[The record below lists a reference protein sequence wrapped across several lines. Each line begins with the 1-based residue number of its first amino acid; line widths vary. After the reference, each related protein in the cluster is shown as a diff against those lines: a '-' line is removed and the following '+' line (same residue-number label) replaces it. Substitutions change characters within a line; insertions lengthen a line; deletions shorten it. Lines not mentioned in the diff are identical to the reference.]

1 VCVAVAL
8 TACEAASDP
17 ERAEYIEIFNQPLTE
32 TGEPNRLDIVYVRIV
47 HENVGSGWPHTR
59 VIRPGESLRFSVLWP
74 GDYSLRIR
82 YEDEHESVVTEPEMP
97 FYVYNADTRQ
107 VYVWY
112 DDRP

>member
-1 VCVAVAL
+1 M
-8 TACEAASDP
+8 
-17 ERAEYIEIFNQPLTE
+17 
-32 TGEPNRLDIVYVRIV
+32 RIV
-47 HENVGSGWPHTR
+47 NESVGSGWPHTR
-59 VIRPGESLRFSVLWP
+59 EIRPGESLRFSVLWP

-82 YEDEHESVVTEPEMP
+82 YEDENESVVTEPEMP